1 MCLYLCLYKEKIKY
15 SERER
20 GIEKI
25 NKGLFPKKSKGR
37 VHFFNSGTLDMLF
50 ALSWLLRKAEP
61 ETKANMQ
68 VIYSG
73 TLYSGNIIL
82 RNKGKP
88 VR

>member
-1 MCLYLCLYKEKIKY
+1 MFIKREKIKY

-25 NKGLFPKKSKGR
+25 KGRFQKKKKKSKGR
-37 VHFFNSGTLDMLF
+37 VHFFNFGTLDMLF

-61 ETKANMQ
+61 ETKVNMQ